1 MVIDP
6 QIVAQALADVRAAR
20 PLVQCITNF
29 VSMDLMA
36 NVLLCCGASPA
47 MVRFLKNTRQSA
59 VFASFTAI
67 HDIVLS

>member
-1 MVIDP
+1 MASIDAKD
-6 QIVAQALADVRAAR
+6 VAQALADVRANR

-47 MVRFLKNTRQSA
+47 MVRFPYARCEYTIS
-59 VFASFTAI
+59 ASFLEP
-67 HDIVLS
+67 V